1 MNRALAMLMCAG
13 LLVALAVGCGDYDLR
28 LNKTLDEMKY
38 QEKLKKN
45 LGEAPT
51 KGRLEQ
57 LAIYVRPPLNLTGPT
72 QTFALTTLEP
82 GRFDVENSFID
93 SGTQAALHVLGRV
106 KQPQANKKQAK
117 TAAEAARGV
126 FQTEV
131 MDIVKAVYGLAPD
144 AALKLKDET
153 KRHGNRSN
161 AFKGITFDLEAKRVQ
176 VYFYG
181 DKNTAYE
188 VALIFEYPKTEH
200 ADLNPKIGYCLE
212 SFGTGQVAKR
222 LFAGGDAEGGEDTGE
237 GAGAPPPI

>member
-13 LLVALAVGCGDYDLR
+13 LLVALAVGCGDYDFR
-28 LNKTLDEMKY
+28 LNKTLEEMKY

-45 LGEAPT
+45 LAEAST

-57 LAIYVRPPLNLTGPT
+57 LGIYIRPPLNMSGPT

-93 SGTQAALHVLGRV
+93 SGTQAALHVLARV
-106 KQPQANKKQAK
+106 KQPQTTKKGK
-117 TAAEAARGV
+117 TAEAPRGV
-126 FQTEV
+126 FQSEV
-131 MDIVKAVYGLAPD
+131 LDIVKAVYGLAPD

-153 KRHGNRSN
+153 RRQGNRSN
-161 AFKGITFDLEAKRVQ
+161 TFKGVTFDLEAKRVQ

-200 ADLNPKIGYCLE
+200 ANLNPKIGYCLE
-212 SFGTGQVAKR
+212 SFATGQAAKR
-222 LFAGGDAEGGEDTGE
+222 AFAGSDTEAGEDGGE
-237 GAGAPPPI
+237 GAGTPPPI